1 MTDFSASLAELIRG
15 RDRPD
20 AAAAGAEK
28 KNYTEALSH
37 EISRILAGTLNELG
51 LEHARAPSG
60 NRDKSFMGGYGTK
73 GVDVY
78 LSDER
83 HGLLLTSGVKGLV
96 FDPRKNLK
104 NRYRD
109 MVMEALELH
118 RRFPYAICGHL
129 FFLGKAESALSSKKF
144 GTVLGEAAVLMAGIA
159 QRRLPTDAPE
169 LYEEIGMLL
178 FDPGDPDSLD
188 LAPATI
194 PESLHAATYPKRLV
208 DAFNRRNPFY

>member
-1 MTDFSASLAELIRG
+1 MTDFAASLAELIRG
-15 RDRPD
+15 RDRPNAD
-20 AAAAGAEK
+20 APGAAK

-109 MVMEALELH
+109 MVLE
-118 RRFPYAICGHL
+118 
-129 FFLGKAESALSSKKF
+129 
-144 GTVLGEAAVLMAGIA
+144 
-159 QRRLPTDAPE
+159 
-169 LYEEIGMLL
+169 
-178 FDPGDPDSLD
+178 
-188 LAPATI
+188 LAPARI
-194 PESLHAATYPKRLV
+194 PESLHAATYPQRLV
-208 DAFNRRNPFY
+208 DAFNRRNPFYWRPSTTRSGRRRFSPRSTTRNWIVCCSARRRCASRPGRRCSAGTSRRRAFISCEMGGCGCSGWGRTPVRRSSS

>member
-1 MTDFSASLAELIRG
+1 MSDFQAAFCQLVRVQKPPDTDAPRG
-15 RDRPD
+15 Q
-20 AAAAGAEK
+20 K

-37 EISRILAGTLNELG
+37 QISRLLAQELRDLGLNGTL
-51 LEHARAPSG
+51 APTG
-60 NRDKSFMGGYGTK
+60 GRDKSFMGGYGTK

-78 LSDER
+78 LSDEK

-118 RRFPYAICGHL
+118 RRFPFAVCGHL
-129 FFLGKAESALSSKKF
+129 FFLGKTESARSSKKF
-144 GTVLGEAAVLMAGIA
+144 GTVLGEAGVLMSGISY
-159 QRRLPTDAPE
+159 RRLPTDAPE
-169 LYEEIGMLL
+169 LYEEIGIVL
-178 FDPGDPDSLD
+178 FDPGNPESVDF
-188 LAPATI
+188 APAEVPT
-194 PESLHAATYPKRLV
+194 SLHATTYAARLV

>member
-1 MTDFSASLAELIRG
+1 MTDLARSLADAIQQQ
-15 RDRPD
+15 PAPPAD
-20 AAAAGAEK
+20 AAGGLK
-28 KNYTEALSH
+28 KNYTEAMSH
-37 EISRILAGTLNELG
+37 RVSRILAHSLQDLG
-51 LEHARAPSG
+51 LAEAKAPVG
-60 NRDKSFMGGYGTK
+60 ARDKSFMGGYGTK

-78 LSDER
+78 LSDEK

-118 RRFPYAICGHL
+118 RRFPYAVCGHL
-129 FFLGKAESALSSKKF
+129 LFLGRTEAGLSSKKF
-144 GTVLGEAAVLMAGIA
+144 GTVLGEATVLLSGIA

-169 LYEEIGMLL
+169 LYEEMGIVL
-178 FDPGDPDSLD
+178 FDPGDPGSLD
-188 LAPATI
+188 LAPEGVPPA
-194 PESLHAATYPKRLV
+194 LHATTYAQRLV

>member
-1 MTDFSASLAELIRG
+1 MKGLEAEFADLIRQ
-15 RDRPD
+15 RTPPAAD
-20 AAAAGAEK
+20 ASGGEK

-37 EISRILAGTLNELG
+37 QISRVLAQEIRGLG
-51 LEHARAPSG
+51 LDGAVAPSG
-60 NRDKSFMGGYGTK
+60 VWDKSFMGGYGTK

-78 LSDER
+78 LSDEK
-83 HGLLLTSGVKGLV
+83 HGLLMTSGVKGLV

-129 FFLGKAESALSSKKF
+129 LFLGKAESARSSKKF
-144 GTVLGEAAVLMAGIA
+144 GTVLGEATVLMSGISG
-159 QRRLPTDAPE
+159 RRLPTDAPE
-169 LYEEIGMLL
+169 LYEEMGIAL
-178 FDPGDPDSLD
+178 FDPGDPGSLD
-188 LAPATI
+188 LASADIPAA
-194 PESLHAATYPKRLV
+194 LHAATYPARLV

>member
-1 MTDFSASLAELIRG
+1 MSEFIESLADLIRN
-15 RDRPD
+15 RDKPGE
-20 AAAAGAEK
+20 GASGGVK

-37 EISRILAGTLNELG
+37 AISGLLARELRDLGLAGTL
-51 LEHARAPSG
+51 APESG
-60 NRDKSFMGGYGTK
+60 RDKSFMGGYGPK

-78 LSDER
+78 LSDEK
-83 HGLLLTSGVKGLV
+83 HGLLLTSGVKGLI

-129 FFLGKAESALSSKKF
+129 FFLGRTESALASKKF
-144 GTVLGEAAVLMAGIA
+144 GTVLGEAAVLMSGIA
-159 QRRLPTDAPE
+159 KRRLPTDAPE
-169 LYEEIGMLL
+169 LYEEIGIVL
-178 FDPGDPDSLD
+178 FDPGDADSLD
-188 LAPATI
+188 LAPEAVP
-194 PESLHAATYPKRLV
+194 PELHAVTYPQRLV

>member
-1 MTDFSASLAELIRG
+1 MSEFQAAFAELIRQQQP
-15 RDRPD
+15 PD
-20 AAAAGAEK
+20 ADASGAQR

-37 EISRILAGTLNELG
+37 QISRILAQELRGLG
-51 LEHARAPSG
+51 LANTVAPTG
-60 NRDKSFMGGYGTK
+60 GRDKSFMGGYGPK

-78 LSDER
+78 LSDEK
-83 HGLLLTSGVKGLV
+83 HGLLMTSGVKGLV

-129 FFLGKAESALSSKKF
+129 FFLGKTESARPSKKF
-144 GTVLGEAAVLMAGIA
+144 GTVLGEAAVLMSGISN
-159 QRRLPTDAPE
+159 RRLPTDAPE
-169 LYEEIGMLL
+169 LYEEMSIVL

-188 LAPATI
+188 LAPASV
-194 PESLHAATYPKRLV
+194 PEMLHAATYPQRLV

>member
-1 MTDFSASLAELIRG
+1 MEQT
-15 RDRPD
+15 
-20 AAAAGAEK
+20 
-28 KNYTEALSH
+28 
-37 EISRILAGTLNELG
+37 
-51 LEHARAPSG
+51 RAPLIG
-60 NRDKSFMGGYGTK
+60 RDKSFMGGYGPK

-78 LSDER
+78 LSDEK

-129 FFLGKAESALSSKKF
+129 FFLGRTESALASKKF
-144 GTVLGEAAVLMAGIA
+144 GSVLGEAAVLMSGIA
-159 QRRLPTDAPE
+159 NRRLPTDAPE
-169 LYEEIGMLL
+169 LYEVIGIMLL
-178 FDPGDPDSLD
+178 DPGEPDSLD
-188 LAPATI
+188 LAPAGV
-194 PESLHAATYPKRLV
+194 PAELHAECYAQRLV